1 MKWIVFL
8 ISVRILLSVIME
20 QHVNAIF
27 CVKLGKSTT
36 EMYNLLKKVYGDD
49 SLSPTQVFGWF
60 KRFKEGREEIGDVT
74 VHQKQALTS
83 KK

>member
-36 EMYNLLKKVYGDD
+36 EMHDLLKNVYGDEFV
-49 SLSPTQVFGWF
+49 SLTQVFKWF
-60 KRFKEGREEIGDVT
+60 KSLNGTRFVS
-74 VHQKQALTS
+74 VQ
-83 KK
+83 